1 METTAG
7 TATTA
12 VLKKIFSNGTMV
24 WSGNWLICNWIIK
37 DFWCRQTDVVKKN
50 MNRGNPKPPALHE
63 HFENLDAK
71 GKTLAKAAVKESNE
85 QIN

>member
-1 METTAG
+1 
-7 TATTA
+7 
-12 VLKKIFSNGTMV
+12 
-24 WSGNWLICNWIIK
+24 
-37 DFWCRQTDVVKKN
+37 
-50 MNRGNPKPPALHE
+50 MNRGNPKPPALPE

>member
-1 METTAG
+1 
-7 TATTA
+7 
-12 VLKKIFSNGTMV
+12 
-24 WSGNWLICNWIIK
+24 
-37 DFWCRQTDVVKKN
+37 

-85 QIN
+85 QINQDNTKILEKVKERRRNVSTSIFTRNF

>member
-1 METTAG
+1 
-7 TATTA
+7 
-12 VLKKIFSNGTMV
+12 
-24 WSGNWLICNWIIK
+24 
-37 DFWCRQTDVVKKN
+37 
-50 MNRGNPKPPALHE
+50 MNRGNPKPAALHE